1 MQMTLF
7 YWSGTIGIFLEV
19 GMWPAGK
26 EMVHKPQEEG
36 AELCQPASATPLSY
50 ESSLL
55 VYEPAAKGRKGPS
68 VYLPLTF
75 LNNLLFIIML
85 TYK

>member
-36 AELCQPASATPLSY
+36 AELCQPASATPL
-50 ESSLL
+50 
-55 VYEPAAKGRKGPS
+55 
-68 VYLPLTF
+68 
-75 LNNLLFIIML
+75 
-85 TYK
+85 